1 MKAWQRSLFSGS
13 MWLLWLPECP
23 WRVTWLP
30 TNTSASSVG
39 SVEPEAQLLILRLER
54 QQFSTFSG
62 LLDLHLAICPAL
74 LSGNMSYYDIDSIL
88 TDAEVRFSLFYALKR
103 SSQHSADNR
112 HWPCSRK
119 SHVLSSS
126 TSPTWDTSTTTQ
138 ATLSNLAQK
147 FHCPSG

>member
-1 MKAWQRSLFSGS
+1 LAKGHFSVGPCGCCGCPNVPGASLGS
-13 MWLLWLPECP
+13 
-23 WRVTWLP
+23 P
-30 TNTSASSVG
+30 TNTSASSVC
-39 SVEPEAQLLILRLER
+39 SVEPEAQLLILRLDR
-54 QQFSTFSG
+54 QQFSRFSG
-62 LLDLHLAICPAL
+62 LLDLHLAICTAI

-112 HWPCSRK
+112 HWACSRK